1 MFETDRLLISPIKL
15 SDSEEVR
22 LIHNHPETL
31 KWLSDDH
38 LVSHAE
44 QVNWVNSI
52 IASKV
57 SSRFVVR
64 EKNDS
69 RIIGVFRFDRY
80 DSKNLSAEIG
90 LDIAFSSRRQ
100 GFAREVYINMFPYL
114 FIELGLNRLSLLT
127 LTKNTPAI
135 NMYESLGFTREGISR
150 EMIKRGNEYL
160 DVYQYSMLA
169 SEYGDTYEPI

>member
-1 MFETDRLLISPIKL
+1 MFETDRLLISPIIL

-22 LIHNHPETL
+22 LIHNHPENL
-31 KWLSDDH
+31 KWLSDSR
-38 LVSHAE
+38 LVSRVE

-64 EKNDS
+64 EKVDS

-80 DSKNLSAEIG
+80 DRQNLSAEIG

-114 FIELGLNRLSLLT
+114 FIDLKLNRLSLIT
-127 LTKNTPAI
+127 LARNIPAI
-135 NMYESLGFTREGISR
+135 KLYEGLGFTREGMLR
-150 EMIKRGNEYL
+150 EVIKRETEYL
-160 DVYQYSMLA
+160 DVFQYSMLA
-169 SEYGDTYEPI
+169 SEYRAKYESI